1 MYEFLKGSPKVI
13 IDLPSGLFSFQ
24 RQSAA
29 GKTYLASQLR
39 MLRGIGE
46 PVDSYTVEDLRRGS
60 ISQALTAAD
69 YTAWDFKVVLLD
81 RYDLYAQKFDDEI
94 YRLSKTCTV
103 LIDCKGRS
111 YLTGV
116 HDSRI
121 RRDASTLEVYRYG
134 VRIRGQ

>member
-13 IDLPSGLFSFQ
+13 VDLPAGLFSFQ

-29 GKTYLASQLR
+29 GKTYLARQLR
-39 MLRGIGE
+39 MLRGIEE
-46 PVDSYTVEDLRRGS
+46 PVDSYTVEDLRHGG

-69 YTAWDFKVVLLD
+69 YTVWDLKVVLLD
-81 RYDLYAQKFDDEI
+81 RYDLYVQKFDDEI

-116 HDSRI
+116 HDCRI
-121 RRDASTLEVYRYG
+121 RRDAATLEVSLG
-134 VRIRGQ
+134 ATRI

>member
-39 MLRGIGE
+39 MLRGLGE
-46 PVDSYTVEDLRRGS
+46 PVDSYTVEDLRRGG
-60 ISQALTAAD
+60 IYQALTAAD
-69 YTAWDFKVVLLD
+69 YTAWDLKVVLLD
-81 RYDLYAQKFDDEI
+81 RYDLYTQKFDDEI

-116 HDSRI
+116 HDCRI